1 MVETTSILLAA
12 IVALIATIFGIK
24 RDKKKEKEQRPPK
37 NKVAD
42 KAREISNEEFQKNLE
57 AIKGDLEGKSPADDL
72 ASRGNAR
79 RR

>member
-12 IVALIATIFGIK
+12 IVALVATIFGIK
-24 RDKKKEKEQRPPK
+24 REKDKDQVLRPPK

-42 KAREISNEEFQKNLE
+42 TARNISNEEFQKNLE
-57 AIKGDLEGKSPADDL
+57 AIKDDLEGDSPADDL

>member
-24 RDKKKEKEQRPPK
+24 REKEKGKNQRPPK
-37 NKVAD
+37 NKVTD
-42 KAREISNEEFQKNLE
+42 KARQISDEEFQKNLE
-57 AIKGDLEGKSPADDL
+57 AIKGDLEGESPADDL